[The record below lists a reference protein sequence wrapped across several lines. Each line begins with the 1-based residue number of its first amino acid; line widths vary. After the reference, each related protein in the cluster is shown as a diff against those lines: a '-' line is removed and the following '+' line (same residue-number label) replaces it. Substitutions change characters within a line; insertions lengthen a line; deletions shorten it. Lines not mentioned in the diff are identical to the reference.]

1 MMQGGQQRPRAV
13 AAILIICAVILGAIG
28 GITFDRLVLLPRAGY
43 AGEVTPAPTE
53 PREWQR
59 DQPGATRTGQQ
70 PGSRP
75 SAERYLQHLEEELA
89 LTEEQRLRL
98 GEILGNQQER
108 VMEIT
113 RESRPRIRAVAED
126 TREAIREVLTPAQ
139 WERFQEMRQQRDRR
153 NGSHGSRG
161 QSHRSGDS
169 VPSAASRPAN

>member
-28 GITFDRLVLLPRAGY
+28 GIAFDRLVLLPRAGY
-43 AGEVTPAPTE
+43 AGEVTPPPAE

-59 DQPGATRTGQQ
+59 DEAGGVRPGQPMGT
-70 PGSRP
+70 RP
-75 SAERYLQHLEEELA
+75 SAERYLQHLEEELE
-89 LTEEQRLRL
+89 LTEEQRSRL
-98 GEILGNQQER
+98 SEILGNQQER

-153 NGSHGSRG
+153 NGHHGQRG
-161 QSHRSGDS
+161 PGHRPDDPVSS
-169 VPSAASRPAN
+169 TPERPTN